1 MHAVA
6 PVEAALALANRH
18 RTKSDGSAAPGNSP
32 QALRT
37 PAALKTILGG
47 ARALMREHAH
57 SKARIDY
64 LAQLSA
70 GADPSTTAFAP
81 PQPTPAEEAEQILRA
96 VLGRDPLRFVG
107 LVTLI
112 DSTLS
117 GWQAELARLSA
128 PVDVPTFEFLRP
140 GQRTG
145 TDVDNHRAIILSIT
159 GASQAQTAKLARL
172 PALTDLA
179 GRLATAR
186 ATLGTAFV
194 RRASQAVADAG
205 GATLLTEALRESS
218 RLQDATP
225 SAEGVELLAG
235 LQDELATLDG
245 QLAKL
250 GTGPPTGLAGQ
261 AMTAE
266 RAEIVARIA
275 AIHDAAASKETAGH
289 GSLVADAL
297 AFTPTAWAKI
307 LQSATAQ
314 PRAFP
319 KGFAAAWA
327 ALAVDSLVEAG
338 PADLVEPLEG
348 SS

>member
-1 MHAVA
+1 
-6 PVEAALALANRH
+6 
-18 RTKSDGSAAPGNSP
+18 
-32 QALRT
+32 
-37 PAALKTILGG
+37 
-47 ARALMREHAH
+47 
-57 SKARIDY
+57 
-64 LAQLSA
+64 
-70 GADPSTTAFAP
+70 
-81 PQPTPAEEAEQILRA
+81 
-96 VLGRDPLRFVG
+96 
-107 LVTLI
+107 
-112 DSTLS
+112 
-117 GWQAELARLSA
+117 
-128 PVDVPTFEFLRP
+128 
-140 GQRTG
+140 
-145 TDVDNHRAIILSIT
+145 
-159 GASQAQTAKLARL
+159 
-172 PALTDLA
+172 LTDLA